1 MQRPVNIIGVMLV
14 AKTGVPV
21 SNTMSRAN
29 CDVGEANRTICPSS
43 SRSRSLQA
51 IISEDQRKSLR
62 NMISLSFAPIQ
73 AKVVVAGFENVLTQF
88 WLGGKFAP
96 PLVDFFE

>member
-1 MQRPVNIIGVMLV
+1 M
-14 AKTGVPV
+14 
-21 SNTMSRAN
+21 
-29 CDVGEANRTICPSS
+29 PSS

-73 AKVVVAGFENVLTQF
+73 AKVVVAGFENVLKIVERGSNINVFLQF
-88 WLGGKFAP
+88 AGPTIMRLCHL
-96 PLVDFFE
+96 PLKGV